1 MRHRITAGAFKE
13 IRKRPGVMLAYF
25 VLRRTL
31 RHTAQFRGNLAGVV
45 VVIVDKGW
53 IDRFQRAA
61 ELLLSGQRHVFFN
74 AETSRHQVVTIES
87 GSKKKTDLDVLRA
100 LAQTIVV
107 TDDFEALSPKIR
119 MAADEILYVDK
130 PTVRHV
136 IVVRGLTGRSRIA
149 LETARKL
156 VNADWDVIDALLCR
170 QSLDDVSFG
179 ANLAPKDSPLVT
191 GRRLSELPGLAAVR
205 DWASKLATDL
215 TWWREGRLDWSLV
228 DSAALLVGPPGVG
241 KTLCASALAV
251 ELGIAFIPTSAGQ
264 WQSAGEGHLGDMLRA
279 MRESFERAKSQ
290 PSALLFIDELDSIG
304 NREHQSRYAYYETQV
319 VNTFLELTSKA
330 FEWPGV
336 VLLGAT
342 NRPVDIEPAIVRSGR
357 FENHIYI
364 SLPSPEERAEILSY
378 HLGGFPTE
386 LIQPLTD
393 QLNSPTGSDLERMS
407 RAIKRFARSAGR
419 PIELVDVENS
429 MPRRLEL
436 PDEALERAAVH
447 ECGHAIC
454 ALSCG
459 FVDDVKVR
467 LFKTILDDRFP
478 QTGGQVEFE
487 MRDSTQTTE
496 AFLRARVRIALAGMV
511 AEQIATRNR
520 SIGGS
525 GSQGSDLDA
534 ATGIAKRMVASYG
547 FGRVPRL
554 YVDVRRIDTYRPSQN
569 VAADIDRILL
579 EEWENAKELLT
590 KEWSTLLTI
599 AAKLVLE
606 GSLSLNLEDLQPAS
620 GH

>member
-1 MRHRITAGAFKE
+1 MTAGAFKE
-13 IRKRPGVMLAYF
+13 IRKRPGVMLAYCT
-25 VLRRTL
+25 LRRTL
-31 RHTAQFRGNLAGVV
+31 RNTVQFRGNVAGVL

-53 IDRFQRAA
+53 IGRFQRAA
-61 ELLLSGQRHVFFN
+61 ELLLSGQRHAFFN

-87 GSKKKTDLDVLRA
+87 GSKKTTDLDVLRA
-100 LAQTIVV
+100 MAQTVVV

-119 MAADEILYVDK
+119 MAAEEILYVDK

-136 IVVRGLTGRSRIA
+136 MAVRELTGRNRIA
-149 LETARKL
+149 AETARKL

-170 QSLDDVSFG
+170 QSLDYVSFG
-179 ANLAPKDSPLVT
+179 TDLVPKDSLLVT
-191 GRRLSELPGLAAVR
+191 GPRLSELPGLAAVR

-215 TWWREGRLDWSLV
+215 MWWREGRLHWSLV

-241 KTLCASALAV
+241 KTLCASALAA

-279 MRESFERAKSQ
+279 MRASFEKAKSK
-290 PSALLFIDELDSIG
+290 PSALLFVDELDSIG
-304 NREHQSRYAYYETQV
+304 NREHRSRYAYYETQV

-336 VLLGAT
+336 VLLAAT
-342 NRPVDIEPAIVRSGR
+342 NRPDDIEPAIVRSGR

-364 SLPSPEERAEILSY
+364 DVPSPDERAEILSY
-378 HLGGFPTE
+378 HLGGFPAD
-386 LIQPLTD
+386 LIKPLTD
-393 QLNSPTGSDLERMS
+393 QLHRPTPSDLECMS
-407 RAIKRFARSAGR
+407 RAIKRLARSAGR
-419 PIELVDVENS
+419 PLELVDLENS

-436 PDEALERAAVH
+436 PDEALERAAIH

-454 ALSCG
+454 ALTSG
-459 FVDDVKVR
+459 FVDEVIVT
-467 LFKTILDDRFP
+467 LSKTILEERVS

-496 AFLRARVRIALAGMV
+496 AFLRARIRIGLAGMV
-511 AEQIATRNR
+511 AEQIATGNR

-525 GSQGSDLDA
+525 GNRGSDLDA
-534 ATGIAKRMVASYG
+534 ATGIATRMVAAYG

-554 YVDVRRIDTYRPSQN
+554 YADVRRIDTYRPSN
-569 VAADIDRILL
+569 DAAADIDRILL
-579 EEWENAKELLT
+579 EEWDNAKVLLT
-590 KEWSTLLTI
+590 KEWNRLLALVPRLI
-599 AAKLVLE
+599 AE
-606 GSLSLNLEDLQPAS
+606 GNISLAAS
-620 GH
+620 EFQFGAAP

>member
-1 MRHRITAGAFKE
+1 MTAGAFKE

-25 VLRRTL
+25 TLRRTL
-31 RHTAQFRGNLAGVV
+31 RNTAQFRGDVAGVL
-45 VVIVDKGW
+45 VVIVDKEW
-53 IDRFQRAA
+53 IGRFQRAA
-61 ELLLSGQRHVFFN
+61 ELLLSGQRHAFFN
-74 AETSRHQVVTIES
+74 AETSRHQVITIES

-119 MAADEILYVDK
+119 MAADEILYIDK

-136 IVVRGLTGRSRIA
+136 MVVRELTGRSRIEV
-149 LETARKL
+149 ETARKL

-170 QSLDDVSFG
+170 QWLDGLSFG
-179 ANLAPKDSPLVT
+179 MNLNPRDSTLVT
-191 GRRLSELPGLAAVR
+191 GPRLSELPGLAAVR
-205 DWASKLATDL
+205 EWASKLATDMA
-215 TWWREGRLDWSLV
+215 WWREGKLHWSLV

-241 KTLCASALAV
+241 KTLCASALAA

-264 WQSAGEGHLGDMLRA
+264 WQSAGVGHLGDMLGA

-304 NREHQSRYAYYETQV
+304 NMEHQSRYAYYETQV

-393 QLNSPTGSDLERMS
+393 RLNDPTPSDLERMS
-407 RAIKRFARSAGR
+407 RAVKRLARSAGR
-419 PIELVDVENS
+419 SIALVDLENS

-436 PDEALERAAVH
+436 PAEALERAAVH

-459 FVDDVKVR
+459 FVDEVR
-467 LFKTILDDRFP
+467 VTLSKKILEDRVP

-487 MRDSTQTTE
+487 MHDSTQTTE
-496 AFLRARVRIALAGMV
+496 AFLRARIRIGLAGMV
-511 AEQIATRNR
+511 AEQIATGNR

-525 GSQGSDLDA
+525 GIRGSDLDA
-534 ATGIAKRMVASYG
+534 ATGIAKRMVAAYG

-554 YVDVRRIDTYRPSQN
+554 YVDVRRIDTYRPSQD

-590 KEWSTLLTI
+590 KEWNTLLTI